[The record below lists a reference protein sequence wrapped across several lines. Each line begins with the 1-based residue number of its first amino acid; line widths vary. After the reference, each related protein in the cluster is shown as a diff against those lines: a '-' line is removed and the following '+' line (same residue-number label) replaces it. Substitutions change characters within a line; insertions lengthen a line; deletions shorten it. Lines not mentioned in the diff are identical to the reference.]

1 MGVGAVAEARIANR
15 ESRFAG
21 SLPAGGGLE
30 EFDNVA
36 GGVFDEDLGAAGTAH
51 DVVAERANCKVNRKR
66 IASFGDR

>member
-1 MGVGAVAEARIANR
+1 M
-15 ESRFAG
+15 
-21 SLPAGGGLE
+21 E

-36 GGVFDEDLGAAGTAH
+36 GRVFDENLRAAGTPH

>member
-1 MGVGAVAEARIANR
+1 M
-15 ESRFAG
+15 
-21 SLPAGGGLE
+21 E